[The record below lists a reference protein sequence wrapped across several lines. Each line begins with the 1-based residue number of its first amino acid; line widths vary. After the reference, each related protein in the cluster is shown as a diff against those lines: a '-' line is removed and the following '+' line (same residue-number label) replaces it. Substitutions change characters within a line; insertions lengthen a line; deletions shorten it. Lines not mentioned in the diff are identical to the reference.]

1 MNDEE
6 ADTRA
11 HAAMP
16 QYPPYPPYPP
26 FPPYPPI
33 VIMGCCHGN
42 GHGAPS
48 HAAGQTGVAGFEEW
62 GDPRA
67 QMMNVR
73 PNQRYIDLMRE
84 QEVDEWEKAKEDVI
98 SERRSGN
105 GKPREEV
112 RETAKPAPAPAAS
125 SSGRSPG
132 FPPPPPPINPLDPVG
147 SVYNVVSWLFGQS
160 Q

>member
-6 ADTRA
+6 ADTRTP
-11 HAAMP
+11 AMP

-33 VIMGCCHGN
+33 VIMSCCHGN
-42 GHGAPS
+42 GHGSPS
-48 HAAGQTGVAGFEEW
+48 HAAGQTGVAGYDEW

-67 QMMNVR
+67 QQMQIR
-73 PNQRYIDLMRE
+73 SNQRYIDMLAAQQAEDRE
-84 QEVDEWEKAKEDVI
+84 MEREAVN
-98 SERRSGN
+98 ERRSDN
-105 GKPREEV
+105 GKSREEV
-112 RETAKPAPAPAAS
+112 RETAKPAPSAG
-125 SSGRSPG
+125 SSGRSPS

-147 SVYNVVSWLFGQS
+147 SVYNVVNWLFGQT